1 MRSLILL
8 ASIIFVSFSSYSQTE
23 NLSLSAQDREF
34 IAEHRVI
41 SVGLLSHA
49 WAPYVTG
56 NESTTSFGINNDY
69 MQNIAQILGLKLKYQ
84 PYPSVTS
91 LLDAVDSGSVDIA
104 LGMRY
109 TEERGD
115 VFLFSA
121 PFYNGSAATWH
132 RNKKAQLI
140 SPQLLN
146 WSCVEGSVY
155 CEILEEK
162 KIPNIVS
169 VQHFDQAIALVNS
182 GVVDAIAANFVSINS
197 YLNDHDVI
205 RGAVKMPDWLET
217 DAIHVIGNKDKQQ
230 LLALIDKV
238 LKLESQGLN
247 QPSIR
252 SLNPYHLSEQL
263 ARAYKQTKKSDADI
277 EYSMQFDLYPLS
289 FKNSKDEVDG
299 YFHDFMELLQAR
311 SGLQFSLK
319 QSDHYTTWQMLERG
333 DIEVAPVVQGIG
345 IDNEKYITSEPFFT
359 QVYWPVIK
367 NPGIIARLFE
377 PANSNAKS
385 GVLTN
390 SSSKKFSYIQMVVK
404 GEVVPYDDVQD
415 LLEDLAN
422 NKIEIAYIPQ
432 DMTQSLVIQ
441 DQSDEFLLDPDH
453 AIELDLV
460 FVMKKNNLLLQ
471 ALINSVL
478 NTIDNSEIEKLKHG
492 YRQFKV
498 VNGFDKQDVYI
509 IAGGL
514 SSLIFFMGTLIYFA
528 ITNLKLKMRVTQQL
542 AESAESEKEWLK
554 SIVGELPS
562 TIFIQDEQNEIAQT
576 NCKSYLASECSG
588 CSLLSQKNTDNRA
601 VCASQKVIKSS
612 AAVTDNCQAQN
623 CLIGIE
629 QFERTRKK
637 LSSPVSGK
645 GYVLSILND
654 VTEQKQYEEQLIEA
668 TKASELAT
676 KMREQFLA
684 TMSHEL
690 RTPIAAL
697 SSSLEMIERHNQDE
711 GIALITPFAQQS
723 CVHLNRLVDEILDF
737 SKLNA
742 NELSIEST
750 ELDFLQLVNETTKP
764 FESRALEK
772 ELKFAVDVTQNES
785 DTIMIDGVRFT
796 QIVNNLLSNAIKF
809 TQAGSINVHSYISD
823 ETLHLKVKDTGIG
836 MSTSQLNDAFK
847 PFTQADNSI
856 ERSYGGTGLGLSIV
870 DQLVKNMGG
879 KIMVESALNQGTSIE
894 VTLPITAVT
903 NSLLDK
909 NMSVKQGAATTA
921 QQEFAALNLQ
931 VLVAEDNAINRHLM
945 QMQLKEMGITPVVCV
960 NGQEAYALL
969 TQPENNFDALITDCH
984 MPILNGYELA
994 FIIRSNEKL
1003 ADLFVIG
1010 CTAEDPRLTEKK
1022 NGQNSF
1028 DILLHKP
1035 YGIEDLY
1042 QPLSL
1047 VQKTK
1052 VQKAKVHKI
1061 NELQLEVRWLDSF
1074 PKQEALIIANIFKTS
1089 MEEDLEALTLAESE
1103 KKIRSIAHRIKG
1115 GCLAVGVEEL
1125 GKRAGELEI
1134 TSTSEVDVLR
1144 EDVKDK
1150 MNDEINRVK
1159 AWCQKNG

>member
-1 MRSLILL
+1 MRTLILL
-8 ASIIFVSFSSYSQTE
+8 ASLIFVSFSSYSQTE
-23 NLSLSAQDREF
+23 NLSLSAQEREF

-49 WAPYVTG
+49 WAPHATTY
-56 NESTTSFGINNDY
+56 ESGTSFGINNDY
-69 MQNIAQILGLKLKYQ
+69 MQNIAQILGFELEYQ
-84 PYPSVTS
+84 PYPSVDS
-91 LLDAVDSGSVDIA
+91 LLDAVETGSVDIA
-104 LGMRY
+104 LGIRY
-109 TEERGD
+109 TDERSN
-115 VFLFSA
+115 VFLFSE

-132 RNKKAQLI
+132 RNKKAQFI
-140 SPQLLN
+140 SPKLLS

-155 CEILEEK
+155 CGILEEK
-162 KIPNIVS
+162 KIPNIFF

-205 RGAVKMPDWLET
+205 RGAVKTPDWLET
-217 DAIHVIGNKDKQQ
+217 DALHAIGNQNQTQ

-238 LKLESQGLN
+238 LQKERKGLN

-263 ARAYKQTKKSDADI
+263 ARAYKQARKSDADI

-333 DIEVAPVVQGIG
+333 HVEVVPMVKGIG

-367 NPGIIARLFE
+367 NPGIIARIFE
-377 PANSNAKS
+377 PSNKNVKS

-390 SSSKKFSYIQMVVK
+390 SSSKKFSYIKMVAK

-415 LLEDLAN
+415 LLKDLAN
-422 NKIEIAYIPQ
+422 NKIEIAYLPQ
-432 DMTQSLVIQ
+432 DIIQSLVIQ
-441 DQSDEFLLDPDH
+441 DTTDEFLLDPDH

-460 FVMKKNNLLLQ
+460 FAMKKNNLLLQ
-471 ALINSVL
+471 ALINSIL
-478 NTIDNSEIEKLKHG
+478 NTIDNNEVKKLKHG

-498 VNGFDKQDVYI
+498 VNGFDKHDVYI

-514 SSLIFFMGTLIYFA
+514 SSFIFFMGTLIYFA
-528 ITNLKLKMRVTQQL
+528 VANLKLKMRVTQQL
-542 AESAESEKEWLK
+542 AESAELEKEWLK
-554 SIVGELPS
+554 SIVEELPS

-576 NCKSYLASECSG
+576 NCKSYLTRECSG
-588 CSLLSQKNTDNRA
+588 CSLLSQKNHDNHA
-601 VCASQKVIKSS
+601 VCASQKVIESS
-612 AAVTDNCQAQN
+612 APITDNCQAQN

-637 LSSPVSGK
+637 LNSPVSGK

-654 VTEQKQYEEQLIEA
+654 VTEQKLYEEQLIEA

-711 GIALITPFAQQS
+711 KIALITPLAQQS

-742 NELSIEST
+742 NELSIEPT
-750 ELDFLQLVNETTKP
+750 EQSFLKLVNETTNP
-764 FESRALEK
+764 FESRAQEK
-772 ELKFAVDVTQNES
+772 GLKFIVNIKPNDS
-785 DTIMIDGVRFT
+785 DIIMVDGVRFT

-809 TQAGSINVHSYISD
+809 TKSGSINVHSYISSN
-823 ETLHLKVKDTGIG
+823 TLYLSVKDTGIG
-836 MSTSQLNDAFK
+836 MSVSQLNDAFK

-879 KIMVESALNQGTSIE
+879 KIIIDSALNRGTSIE
-894 VTLPITAVT
+894 VTLPITEVVNSQLDT
-903 NSLLDK
+903 NR
-909 NMSVKQGAATTA
+909 SVKQDA
-921 QQEFAALNLQ
+921 QSTVHQEFAVLDLQ
-931 VLVAEDNAINRHLM
+931 VLVAEDNALNRHLI

-960 NGQEAYALL
+960 NGQEAYELL
-969 TQPENNFDALITDCH
+969 TLPESNFDVLITDCH

-994 FIIRSNEKL
+994 FIIRPNEKL

-1022 NGQNSF
+1022 HGQNSF
-1028 DILLHKP
+1028 DLLLHKP
-1035 YGIEDLY
+1035 YGIEELY
-1042 QPLSL
+1042 QPLSH
-1047 VQKTK
+1047 VQKIENKKTNESQQEAQWLGAFPT
-1052 VQKAKVHKI
+1052 QKA
-1061 NELQLEVRWLDSF
+1061 LT
-1074 PKQEALIIANIFKTS
+1074 IANIFKTS

-1103 KKIRSIAHRIKG
+1103 KKVRTIAHRIKG
-1115 GCLAVGVEEL
+1115 GCFAVGIEAL

-1134 TSTSEVDVLR
+1134 ATTSEVETLR
-1144 EDVKDK
+1144 RELKRQ
-1150 MNDEINRVK
+1150 MNAEINRVK
-1159 AWCQKNG
+1159 AWCKTNG

>member
-8 ASIIFVSFSSYSQTE
+8 ASLIVVSFSSYSQAE
-23 NLSLSAQDREF
+23 NLSLSAQERGF

-41 SVGLLSHA
+41 TVGLLSHER
-49 WAPYVTG
+49 APYATSY
-56 NESTTSFGINNDY
+56 ESGTSFGINNDY
-69 MQNIAQILGLKLKYQ
+69 MQNIAQILGFELEYQ
-84 PYPSVTS
+84 PYPSVDS
-91 LLDAVDSGSVDIA
+91 LLDAVETGSVDIA
-104 LGMRY
+104 LGVRY
-109 TEERGD
+109 TDERSN
-115 VFLFSA
+115 VFLFSE
-121 PFYNGSAATWH
+121 PFYNGSAATWY
-132 RNKKAQLI
+132 RNKKAQFI
-140 SPQLLN
+140 SPKLLS

-155 CEILEEK
+155 CGILEEK
-162 KIPNIVS
+162 KIPNIFS

-182 GVVDAIAANFVSINS
+182 GVVDAIAGNFVSINS

-205 RGAVKMPDWLET
+205 RGAVKIPDWLET
-217 DAIHVIGNKDKQQ
+217 DALHAIGNQNQTQ
-230 LLALIDKV
+230 LLALIDRV
-238 LKLESQGLN
+238 LQKERKGLN

-263 ARAYKQTKKSDADI
+263 ARAYKQARKSDADI

-289 FKNSKDEVDG
+289 FKNSKNEVDG

-333 DIEVAPVVQGIG
+333 DIDVAPVVQGIG

-367 NPGIIARLFE
+367 NPGIIARIFE
-377 PANSNAKS
+377 PTKRDQKA

-390 SSSKKFSYIQMVVK
+390 SSSKKFSYIKMVVK

-441 DQSDEFLLDPDH
+441 DKSDEFLLDPDY

-460 FVMKKNNLLLQ
+460 FAMKKNNLLLQ

-478 NTIDNSEIEKLKHG
+478 NTIDNNEVEKLKHG

-498 VNGFDKQDVYI
+498 VNGFDKHDVYI

-514 SSLIFFMGTLIYFA
+514 SSFIFFMGTLIYFA

-542 AESAESEKEWLK
+542 AESAESKKEWLK
-554 SIVGELPS
+554 SIVEELPS
-562 TIFIQDEQNEIAQT
+562 TIFIQDEQNEIAHT
-576 NCKSYLASECSG
+576 NCKSYLANECSG
-588 CSLLSQKNTDNRA
+588 CSLLSQKNNDNHA
-601 VCASQKVIKSS
+601 VCTSQKVIESS
-612 AAVTDNCQAQN
+612 APVTDSCQAKN

-637 LSSPVSGK
+637 LSSPASGK

-697 SSSLEMIERHNQDE
+697 SSSLEMIERHNQDA
-711 GIALITPFAQQS
+711 GIALITPLAQQS

-742 NELSIEST
+742 NELSIEPT

-772 ELKFAVDVTQNES
+772 DLQFAVDITQNGS
-785 DTIMIDGVRFT
+785 GIIMIDGVRFT

-809 TQAGSINVHSYISD
+809 TQVGSINVHSYISNN
-823 ETLHLKVKDTGIG
+823 TLYFMVKDTGIG

-894 VTLPITAVT
+894 VTLPITVVT
-903 NSLLDK
+903 KSQSNK
-909 NMSVKQGAATTA
+909 NLSVKQDAATIA

-945 QMQLKEMGITPVVCV
+945 QMQLKDMGISPVVCV

-969 TQPENNFDALITDCH
+969 TQPENSFDALITDCH

-1052 VQKAKVHKI
+1052 DQKAKDQKT
-1061 NELQLEVRWLDSF
+1061 NELPLEVRWLDSF
-1074 PKQEALIIANIFKTS
+1074 PKHEALTIANIFKTS

-1115 GCLAVGVEEL
+1115 GCFAVGIEEL

-1134 TSTSEVDVLR
+1134 TSSSEVNSLR
-1144 EDVKDK
+1144 EDLKNQ
-1150 MNDEINRVK
+1150 MNVEIIRVK
-1159 AWCQKNG
+1159 AWCKNNG